1 VDRVRQGRYEIR
13 VEGRMSDRARH
24 AFAPMPVYD
33 APVETIICVRPEDGD
48 LATVLGTIQDLGFLL
63 VSIQEIPD

>member
-1 VDRVRQGRYEIR
+1 
-13 VEGRMSDRARH
+13 MSDRARH